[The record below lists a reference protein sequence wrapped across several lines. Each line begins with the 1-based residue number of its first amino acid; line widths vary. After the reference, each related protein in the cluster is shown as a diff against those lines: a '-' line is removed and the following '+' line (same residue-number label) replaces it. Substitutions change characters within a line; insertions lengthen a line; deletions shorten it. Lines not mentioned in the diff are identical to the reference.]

1 MSSVKI
7 MRRKNNLLLWGFLS
21 STVLLDQV
29 SKHFAEV
36 YFGYQSLILTPW
48 LSFTLFHNTGCA
60 WSLFQNH
67 TMPLGVLGVVVL
79 FFVYYARN
87 ILRIYEHPIAF
98 GLLLGGILGNA
109 IDRLFRGFVVDF
121 IDINLQIYRW
131 PTFNAADTA
140 LCIAAFILILFPSKR
155 EQNSAV

>member
-1 MSSVKI
+1 
-7 MRRKNNLLLWGFLS
+7 MRRKNNLLLLGFLS
-21 STVLLDQV
+21 SVVLLDQV

-36 YFGYQSLILTPW
+36 YLGHQSLIFNPW
-48 LSFTLFHNTGCA
+48 ISFTLSHNTGCA

-67 TMPLGVLGVVVL
+67 TILLGVLGVVVL
-79 FFVYYARN
+79 FFIYYTRN

-121 IDINLQIYRW
+121 IDVNLQIYRW
-131 PTFNAADTA
+131 PTFNVADAA
-140 LCIAAFILILFPSKR
+140 LCVAAFILIFFHPQNKR
-155 EQNSAV
+155 KGIFEGQGT